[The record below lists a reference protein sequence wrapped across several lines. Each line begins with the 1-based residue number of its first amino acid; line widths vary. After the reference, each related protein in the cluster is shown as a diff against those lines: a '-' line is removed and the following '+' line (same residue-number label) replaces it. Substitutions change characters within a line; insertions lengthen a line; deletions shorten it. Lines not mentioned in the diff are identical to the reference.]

1 MKVVFTLI
9 VLLGWGVA
17 LPSISRTMFKQLE
30 DVPAERRLEPAHHP
44 VHHRLV
50 ASRRLRH
57 LSHRHHRHRR
67 MSHVH
72 HHSPSSI
79 RTHLPDQRSQVLQKG
94 VRMGPRKAQVTQT
107 TPGARL
113 SGTVSINTQSSLD
126 QVIQASIKN
135 SPDQKPQIIVINQ
148 PVPVGTEGNLGPISN
163 YNLNKGAYITG
174 PYPPPNYNL
183 TGPVTAYEAD
193 GLITMLSGISS
204 LYSSFYDMLP
214 NEQPTYNP
222 SDSSLNVMEF
232 YGKVRAFVNGFMAVR
247 VKLQTDINFVV
258 SRLITLRIGQDNML
272 KFYGFYSGFSLLRKR
287 TMVYEARD
295 PMFKTYAAL
304 VKSGVQNYN
313 TFVNAILGKAYTLQK
328 LSKYLDNEIV
338 QLRHRDVADN
348 MLFVI
353 DKFND
358 VLMFVVHVLEIRSE
372 LLGNVG
378 NMQKDLVMVK
388 SLRRNFETL
397 LTQIDQRVTIDQNMD
412 KASLLTNRTQ
422 AKFGFSALL
431 PALASLLLTTFAF

>member
-1 MKVVFTLI
+1 MKVVFPLI
-9 VLLGWGVA
+9 VLLGWGIA
-17 LPSISRTMFKQLE
+17 LPSVSRTMFKQLE
-30 DVPAERRLEPAHHP
+30 DVPSERRLESPQHPHH
-44 VHHRLV
+44 HSHT
-50 ASRRLRH
+50 STRRLRYTGH
-57 LSHRHHRHRR
+57 RNSRNRRASHA
-67 MSHVH
+67 H
-72 HHSPSSI
+72 HHSSRSI
-79 RTHLPDQRSQVLQKG
+79 RIHIVGNQAKIVPQGANTQS
-94 VRMGPRKAQVTQT
+94 RKAQVTQT
-107 TPGARL
+107 TPGIHS
-113 SGTVSINTQSSLD
+113 SGTVSINTQTSLD
-126 QVIQASIKN
+126 KVIQASIKN
-135 SPDQKPQIIVINQ
+135 SPDQRPQIIVINQ

-174 PYPPPNYNL
+174 PYPPADIIL

-193 GLITMLSGISS
+193 GLITMLSDISR

-222 SDSSLNVMEF
+222 SDHALNVMEF

-247 VKLQTDINFVV
+247 LKLQTDINFVV
-258 SRLITLRIGQDNML
+258 SRLITLRLGQDNML

-287 TMVYEARD
+287 TIVYEARD
-295 PMFKTYAAL
+295 PMFKTYAAM
-304 VKSGVQNYN
+304 VKSSVDNYS

-328 LSKYLDNEIV
+328 LSKYLENEIV
-338 QLRHRDVADN
+338 QLKHRDVTDN

-372 LLGNVG
+372 LLGNAG

-388 SLRRNFETL
+388 GLRRHFETL
-397 LTQIDQRVTIDQNMD
+397 LTQIDQRVTTDQNMD

-422 AKFGFSALL
+422 AKFGTSALL
-431 PALASLLLTTFAF
+431 TAFSAILLTTFAF